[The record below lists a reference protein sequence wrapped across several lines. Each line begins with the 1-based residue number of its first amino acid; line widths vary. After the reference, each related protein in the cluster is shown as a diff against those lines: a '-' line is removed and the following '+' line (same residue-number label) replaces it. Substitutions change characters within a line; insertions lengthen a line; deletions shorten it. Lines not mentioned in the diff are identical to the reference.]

1 MPKSALSDRFPTIDK
16 IVVGEKTKRFET
28 ISKQLIQAERA
39 AHALDWFSNYGTL
52 VDGARGLTDIYRIK
66 IEVVAA
72 SCTHSSDAQQYLKAA
87 FEPYRKQILIDA
99 IEMAKADMHAL
110 DVFK

>member
-16 IVVGEKTKRFET
+16 IVVGEKKKRFES
-28 ISKQLIQAERA
+28 ISKHLVQAERA
-39 AHALDWFSNYGTL
+39 ANALDWFSNYGTL
-52 VDGARGLTDIYRIK
+52 VEGGRGLTDIYRMN

-72 SCTHSSDAQQYLKAA
+72 SCVHASDAQQYLKAA

-99 IEMAKADMHAL
+99 IQMAQADMHAL